1 MDRLEAMQIFARVA
15 EMGSFSAVSR
25 QLNVAR
31 SVVTRQVAALEAHL
45 GVKLI
50 ARSTRRLNLTSAGA
64 AYLEKCREILN
75 LVDSAESDL
84 SAEGQVPRGH
94 VRISVPFSFGLRH
107 LTPLLLDFGA
117 LYPQITLEVD
127 YTDRRVNLIEEGVDL
142 AIRITGQLAAQ
153 EVARKISVC
162 RMLVVASEDYLQRR
176 GEPRRPEDL
185 IDHECFGYVP
195 AQQSSWKFL
204 VDGELRW
211 FPIHGRLQANNG
223 DALLDAA
230 IRGVGITNPPTF
242 IAAAAIEA
250 GSVRP
255 ILTDYALPE
264 LGIYAVFPGNR
275 YVPRRVRVLVDYL
288 AERIGPEPYWD
299 ALPLFRAGLARTQ
312 KAPHR
317 KGLSRQ
323 R

>member
-1 MDRLEAMQIFARVA
+1 MDRLENMEMFRRVA
-15 EMGSFSAVSR
+15 EIGSFSAVAR
-25 QLNVAR
+25 QLDVAR

-50 ARSTRRLNLTSAGA
+50 ARSTRRLNLTSAGV

-75 LVDSAESDL
+75 LVAAAESDVA
-84 SAEGQVPRGH
+84 AEGQVPRGDIR
-94 VRISVPFSFGLRH
+94 VSVPLSFGLRH

-117 LYPQITLEVD
+117 IYPEITLAVD
-127 YTDRRVNLIEEGVDL
+127 YTDRRVNLIEEGVDVAL
-142 AIRITGQLAAQ
+142 RITGRLPPQ

-162 RMLVVASEDYLQRR
+162 RMLVVAADDYLRRR
-176 GEPRRPEDL
+176 GEPQRPEDL
-185 IDHECFGYVP
+185 IEHECFGYLP
-195 AQQSSWKFL
+195 AAPSSWSF
-204 VDGELRW
+204 VIDGETRW
-211 FPIHGRLQANNG
+211 FPIRSRLLANNG

-230 IRGVGITNPPTF
+230 IRGIGITSTPSF

-255 ILTDYALPE
+255 ILTGYAQPE
-264 LGIYAVFPGNR
+264 LGIHAVFPSNR

-299 ALPLFRAGLARTQ
+299 ALPLFRPAAGAR
-312 KAPHR
+312 KVGKR
-317 KGLSRQ
+317 RG
-323 R
+323 